1 MNAEKYNLD
10 RIYFGGCFIRG
21 HQATISTL
29 SYAIRFWS
37 KGTKRAFFLRHE
49 GYLGAIGAWLRHVGD
64 PAPREA
70 SGKGFANGDR
80 PLGVP
85 TPVAELPE
93 PSLTNGFPSPA
104 ARHVSN
110 PLAAPQARA
119 PFSPLAQ
126 SNGDE
131 PPSARRPA
139 LSASMPPALLEALG
153 GVSLDAHAPPPALAN
168 GDAHEQEEHEPDS
181 AEEEDEDEDEEA
193 PSDLAA
199 LLASLSPED
208 AALLGPLLS
217 SGPGSKGEPD
227 VLELLARMDAA
238 EDAAV
243 GLEERLDGFLGRLD
257 GLLQEQEARQGEQP
271 SDGAQEHSSPRPQ

>member
-1 MNAEKYNLD
+1 
-10 RIYFGGCFIRG
+10 
-21 HQATISTL
+21 
-29 SYAIRFWS
+29 
-37 KGTKRAFFLRHE
+37 
-49 GYLGAIGAWLRHVGD
+49 
-64 PAPREA
+64 
-70 SGKGFANGDR
+70 
-80 PLGVP
+80 
-85 TPVAELPE
+85 
-93 PSLTNGFPSPA
+93 
-104 ARHVSN
+104 
-110 PLAAPQARA
+110 
-119 PFSPLAQ
+119 
-126 SNGDE
+126 
-131 PPSARRPA
+131 
-139 LSASMPPALLEALG
+139 MPPALLEALG

-168 GDAHEQEEHEPDS
+168 GDAHEQEEHEPDA